1 MAKEIEEQLSAKE
14 ISSQPVR
21 LFYKVTSHKTEK
33 EMTEEKKYESK
44 DDDGNIN
51 FTREHQ
57 LDDTDDMNRVNTKDR
72 DERSILQNQDGGQYQ
87 GEHKASSWAYNN
99 QTCTM
104 ILPGSVAYNF
114 PSFSGLHQVFV
125 PTNTYLVYNFPA
137 M

>member
-33 EMTEEKKYESK
+33 EMTEEKKYESR

-72 DERSILQNQDGGQYQ
+72 DERSI
-87 GEHKASSWAYNN
+87 
-99 QTCTM
+99 
-104 ILPGSVAYNF
+104 
-114 PSFSGLHQVFV
+114 
-125 PTNTYLVYNFPA
+125 
-137 M
+137 